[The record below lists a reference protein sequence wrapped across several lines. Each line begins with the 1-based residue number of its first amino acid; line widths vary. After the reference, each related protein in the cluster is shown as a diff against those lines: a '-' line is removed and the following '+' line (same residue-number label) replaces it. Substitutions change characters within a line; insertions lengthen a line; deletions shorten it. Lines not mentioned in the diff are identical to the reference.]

1 MSSRPY
7 AAAGWRRP
15 GTRAP
20 AVLTLPPY
28 RVIGS
33 VGVTEFRNGPDGPE
47 LIKRRVVQVIND
59 GPQKPSSIHVHVGQ
73 RPILAA
79 GNTDGDLA
87 MLQWT
92 AASSH
97 RTLQLV
103 VNHTD
108 QDREYAYTRDPVLG
122 GGTDQ

>member
-1 MSSRPY
+1 M
-7 AAAGWRRP
+7 
-15 GTRAP
+15 
-20 AVLTLPPY
+20 
-28 RVIGS
+28 IGS
-33 VGVTEFRNGPDGPE
+33 VGATEFRDGPDGPE
-47 LIKRRVVQVIND
+47 LIKGDVIQVIND
-59 GPQKPSSIHVHVGQ
+59 GPQKPSSIHAHVGQ

-92 AASSH
+92 AASSD

-122 GGTDQ
+122 SGTDQILAAAAENKWTVIDMAADWSAVYPPPP